1 MIYGAPVRQFV
12 FSCVSLDKMIIN
24 AYRGGDHE
32 DVTLMTCDDDADDD
46 RAVFKR
52 QSKVI
57 TRLRNCY
64 I

>member
-1 MIYGAPVRQFV
+1 MIYGAPVRQLV
-12 FSCVSLDKMIIN
+12 FCFISLDKMIIN
-24 AYRGGDHE
+24 AYRGGGHE
-32 DVTLMTCDDDADDD
+32 DVILMTCDDDADDD

>member
-1 MIYGAPVRQFV
+1 MIYGAPVLQLDFC
-12 FSCVSLDKMIIN
+12 FISLDKMIIN
-24 AYRGGDHE
+24 ADHGGDYE
-32 DVTLMTCDDDADDD
+32 DVTLMTCDGDADDD

-52 QSKVI
+52 QSKVS